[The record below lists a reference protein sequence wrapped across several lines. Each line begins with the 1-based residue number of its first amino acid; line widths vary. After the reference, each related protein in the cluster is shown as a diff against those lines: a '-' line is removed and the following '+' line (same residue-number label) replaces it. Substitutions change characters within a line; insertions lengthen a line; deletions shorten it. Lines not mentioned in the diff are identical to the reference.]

1 MDPRF
6 DERCGHLNLDLFSK
20 SFSFL
25 EDVKKQERAQMETE
39 ARKTK
44 DPLKKK
50 KLETF
55 LQKMLQQAEWGW
67 GPFETPPPVLKAGLP
82 CL

>member
-44 DPLKKK
+44 DPLKKM
-50 KLETF
+50 KLETC
-55 LQKMLQQAEWGW
+55 LQKMVSKFLYIHVVYNGLIV
-67 GPFETPPPVLKAGLP
+67 PVCTASLI
-82 CL
+82 